1 MGSIKEE
8 LQLTPEE
15 DEEACTYAVELAGGP
30 ILPMTVM
37 AAAQLGLFEILIKA
51 GPTPKLSA
59 ADIAA
64 QMPTQN
70 PQAAVMVDRILR
82 LLAAYNVVRCTV
94 ETGADGKPLGKY
106 GPAPVCKY
114 LAKNEDGVSIAALAL
129 MNQDKVLMESW
140 YHLKDAVLDGGV
152 PFNKAYG
159 MTAFEYYGADARFN
173 KVFNEGMRNHS
184 TIITK
189 KLLDIYRGFEGVKVL
204 VDVGGGVGGT
214 ISMIAAKHPHIK
226 AINFDLPHVISEAPP
241 VAGVEHIGG
250 DMFASVPSGDAILMK
265 WILHDWSDELCVKI
279 LRNCWKALP
288 EKGRVILVECVL
300 PVVPEPTGRRRG
312 VFDLDVVMMVQ
323 NPGGKERTET
333 EFEGLARDAG
343 FSGFNAAYIYANA
356 WIIELTK

>member
-1 MGSIKEE
+1 MGSIKRD

-15 DEEACTYAVELAGGP
+15 DEEACSYAVELAGGP
-30 ILPMTVM
+30 ILPMTVG
-37 AAAQLGLFEILIKA
+37 AAAELGIFEILVKA

-94 ETGADGKPLGKY
+94 ETGADGRPSGKY

-114 LAKNEDGVSIAALAL
+114 LAKNEDGVSMVALAL
-129 MNQDKVLMESW
+129 MNLDKVLMESW
-140 YHLKDAVLDGGV
+140 YHLKDAVLDGGI

-159 MTAFEYYGADARFN
+159 MTAFEYYGTDARFN

-184 TIITK
+184 TILTK

-214 ISMIAAKHPHIK
+214 ISMIVAKHPHIK

-241 VAGVEHIGG
+241 IAGPPRPLQPDIISSAHGIVCLPQE
-250 DMFASVPSGDAILMK
+250 
-265 WILHDWSDELCVKI
+265 WSI
-279 LRNCWKALP
+279 
-288 EKGRVILVECVL
+288 
-300 PVVPEPTGRRRG
+300 
-312 VFDLDVVMMVQ
+312 
-323 NPGGKERTET
+323 
-333 EFEGLARDAG
+333 
-343 FSGFNAAYIYANA
+343 
-356 WIIELTK
+356 

>member
-8 LQLTPEE
+8 LQLTPQE
-15 DEEACTYAVELAGGP
+15 DEEAFMYAVELASGP
-30 ILPMTVM
+30 ILPMTVK
-37 AAAQLGLFEILIKA
+37 AAAELDLFEILVKA

-70 PQAAVMVDRILR
+70 PQVAVMVDRILR
-82 LLAAYNVVRCTV
+82 LLAAYNIVRCTV
-94 ETGADGKPLGKY
+94 ETGADGRPSGKY

-114 LAKNEDGVSIAALAL
+114 LAKNEDGVSMAALAL

-140 YHLKDAVLDGGV
+140 YHLKDAVFDGGI

-159 MTAFEYYGADARFN
+159 MMAFEYYGTDARFN
-173 KVFNEGMRNHS
+173 KLFNEGMRNHS
-184 TIITK
+184 TIMTK

-214 ISMIAAKHPHIK
+214 ISIIAAKHPHIK

-241 VAGVEHIGG
+241 IAGVEHRGG
-250 DMFASVPSGDAILMK
+250 DMFDSVPSGDAILMK

-300 PVVPEPTGRRRG
+300 PVVPEPMGRGRE
-312 VFDLDVVMMVQ
+312 VFYLDVVMMVH
-323 NPGGKERTET
+323 NPGGKERTER
-333 EFEGLARDAG
+333 EYEGLAREAG
-343 FSGFNAAYIYANA
+343 FSGLKATYIFANT
-356 WIIELTK
+356 WIIEFTK